1 MKLRCRC
8 TWLSISRLLST
19 LMCWTLVLVAHGQA
33 QAAPAMEPLQLL
45 RTAYTPREG
54 APMPVIRMA
63 QGRDGLLWMS
73 SAQGLFSFDGLRFER
88 FVPHGGPQL
97 PADMPLSLLVDADG
111 ALWLGFRFGGVYR
124 VREGRV
130 TAYTGGLPAR
140 SVGQLAQGPRGE
152 LWAGTT
158 AGLYRLQGQRWQPVT
173 AADGAAL
180 PSLEGGMVVDRQ
192 GSLWLLSRERL
203 FRGDA
208 RGGPLVLYQEGRSS
222 TGLLLDAQGRAWW
235 SDKERLW
242 LLDGSGRSM
251 PQGRPASWPVALER
265 AQIVWMDRQG
275 HAWAAGRQGLL
286 RVSSEDLLRH
296 LDDPHHPVPAQRLPL
311 NAEEVSV
318 GVGMLDDREGNVWLS
333 TYHRLE
339 KLQARRLQSLERQG
353 RALADV
359 ALATDGQGQLWLS
372 SMTDGLLGWED
383 GRLRQYRPHVSPES
397 GSLLDTPEGMV
408 WLSSAG
414 GWRHG
419 PNGLQPLPPLP
430 LPPGALL
437 KPQALARHDGEL
449 WASLVAQGLYRLHGE
464 QWRAGAGVDGLPEE
478 PALSLFEDTRD
489 ATLWLGYVERGAW
502 SLQQGRLRHWSA
514 EQGLDVG
521 RVLVFASGARGLW
534 VGGSEGVA
542 WFDGQRF
549 HRLGSVSGEALR
561 GVSGLVETPEG
572 ELWLHGASGV
582 IRVSAA
588 EVGAL
593 RADPRHV
600 PVLEVFNADDG
611 LVGRTSTLRPLRTAA
626 RTGDGRL
633 WFSTELGLFWLD
645 PGHLVRNP
653 QPPQALIRALRSDGQ
668 ALDLQHPQAQTGA
681 RSLQVDYTAAG
692 LTQPG
697 RLKFWFRL
705 SGQDSGWQAA
715 GTRRQAFYTNLAP
728 GSYRFEVFAENED
741 GVRGPVAQVELLM
754 PAAWWQTPA
763 FRLAVVLV
771 ALGLLWGLYRLRLR
785 HMSRLLRLSLEAR
798 LLERGRIARD
808 LHDHLLQEVQALV
821 LRLHAV
827 VAEMLPGDRQR
838 QRLEALLDEAE
849 QAVGHTR
856 DQVSGLR
863 QQPAEPPQLFATLR
877 GLGEALA
884 AQHGIAFEASMEG
897 RPATLPP
904 DAAEELLA
912 IAREALRNAFRHA
925 RASSITLCLRC
936 TGSGSGC
943 LLTVQDDGVG
953 FVPDEPLVA
962 RAGHWGL
969 VGMRERARR
978 IGAMLDWRQPAQGGT
993 EVRVVW
999 GA

>member
-19 LMCWTLVLVAHGQA
+19 LMCWTLALVAHGQS
-33 QAAPAMEPLQLL
+33 QAEPAMEPLQLL

-63 QGRDGLLWMS
+63 QGREGLLWMS

-88 FVPHGGPQL
+88 FVPQGGPHL

-124 VREGRV
+124 VRDGRV
-130 TAYTGGLPAR
+130 TAYTEGLPAR
-140 SVGQLAQGPRGE
+140 SVGQLALGPRGE

-158 AGLYRLQGQRWQPVT
+158 AGLYRLQGQRWQPVV
-173 AADGAAL
+173 AANGAAL
-180 PSLEGGMVVDRQ
+180 PSLEGGMVVDSQ

-203 FRGDA
+203 YRGA
-208 RGGPLVLYQEGRSS
+208 AGGGPLVLQQEGRSS

-235 SDKERLW
+235 SDKDRLW

-251 PQGRPASWPVALER
+251 HQGRPASWPVALER
-265 AQIVWMDRQG
+265 AQIVGMDRQG
-275 HAWAAGRQGLL
+275 HAWAAGPQGLL
-286 RVSSEDLLRH
+286 RMRSEDLLRH
-296 LDDPHHPVPAQRLPL
+296 LDDPQHPVPAERLPL

-318 GVGMLDDREGNVWLS
+318 GVSLLDDREGNVWLS

-339 KLQARRLQSLERQG
+339 KLQARRLQPLERQG

-372 SMTDGLLGWED
+372 SMTDGLLRWED

-419 PNGLQPLPPLP
+419 PNGLQALPPLP

-464 QWRAGAGVDGLPEE
+464 QWRAGAGVEGLPEE

-489 ATLWLGYVERGAW
+489 ATLWLGYVEHGAW

-521 RVLVFASGARGLW
+521 RVLVFAPGARGLW

-549 HRLGSVSGEALR
+549 HRLGSLSGEALR
-561 GVSGLVETPEG
+561 GVSDLVETPEG

-588 EVGAL
+588 EVGRL
-593 RADPRHV
+593 RADPGHA

-611 LVGRTSTLRPLRTAA
+611 LVGRASALRPLRTAA
-626 RTGDGRL
+626 RTADGRL

-645 PGHLVRNP
+645 PNHLVRNP
-653 QPPQALIRALRSDGQ
+653 QAPQTLIRALHSEGQ
-668 ALDLQHPQAQTGA
+668 ALDLVHPQAQTGA
-681 RSLQVDYTAAG
+681 SSLQVDYTAAG

-705 SGQDSGWQAA
+705 IGQDRDWQAA

-728 GSYRFEVFAENED
+728 GPYRFEVFAENED
-741 GVRGPVAQVELLM
+741 GVRGPVAQLKLLM

-763 FRLAVVLV
+763 FRLALVLLV
-771 ALGLLWGLYRLRLR
+771 LALLWALYRLRLR
-785 HMSRLLRLSLEAR
+785 YMSRLLRLGLEAR
-798 LLERGRIARD
+798 MLERGRIARD
-808 LHDHLLQEVQALV
+808 LHDHLLQGVQALV
-821 LRLHAV
+821 LRLHVIACDLHP
-827 VAEMLPGDRQR
+827 EDKTRH
-838 QRLEALLDEAE
+838 RLEGLVNEAE
-849 QAVGHTR
+849 TLAGQTR
-856 DQVSGLR
+856 DHVSGLR
-863 QQPAEPPQLFATLR
+863 LQSTDLGQLFNALEVLGQGLATSMAVQFQAQLQGHR
-877 GLGEALA
+877 GELSPA
-884 AQHGIAFEASMEG
+884 AADEVYGV
-897 RPATLPP
+897 
-904 DAAEELLA
+904 
-912 IAREALRNAFRHA
+912 AREALSNAFRHA
-925 RASSITLCLRC
+925 RPQCVWLTLGQEE
-936 TGSGSGC
+936 TGGWLS
-943 LLTVQDDGVG
+943 VRDDGVG
-953 FVPDEPLVA
+953 FVPADDSPGVP
-962 RAGHWGL
+962 GHWGL
-969 VGMRERARR
+969 QGMRERAERLGATLVWRR
-978 IGAMLDWRQPAQGGT
+978 PAEGGT
-993 EVRVVW
+993 ELHLAWPVQP
-999 GA
+999 